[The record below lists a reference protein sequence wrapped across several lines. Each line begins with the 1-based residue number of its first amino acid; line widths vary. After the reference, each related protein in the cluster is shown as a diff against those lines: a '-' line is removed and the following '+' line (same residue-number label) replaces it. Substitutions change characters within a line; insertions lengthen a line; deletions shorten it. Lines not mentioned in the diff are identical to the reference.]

1 MVGCVLDVT
10 DTICFTSSYP
20 RMASQY
26 HGTVC
31 KTCRRRGKKC
41 DKLLPECST
50 CVEKGI
56 KCEGYVFRWSGVA
69 SRGKLAGKTTPVADV
84 KKGGKAGDSAKGK
97 QWKQVQTAAKARRNA
112 PQTVQKE
119 ATVIHEEEVEVIP
132 EQATTVWETYIPPA
146 ATPRRRDRAGSYVF
160 ELPLRPPSRGVE
172 LPLPPPN
179 SRSQRWYDMPITD
192 DDAKINTEADV
203 EVNTKMVMAR
213 RSPSPESL
221 AYATIPGSINPFN
234 APSEVRFV
242 LDYCKLVDPK
252 TTRSG

>member
-1 MVGCVLDVT
+1 
-10 DTICFTSSYP
+10 
-20 RMASQY
+20 MASQY

-97 QWKQVQTAAKARRNA
+97 QLKQAGKKVETIGKARRNA
-112 PQTVQKE
+112 PQPVPKE
-119 ATVIHEEEVEVIP
+119 AAVIHEEEVEVIP
-132 EQATTVWETYIPPA
+132 EQTTTVWEPYIPPT
-146 ATPRRRDRAGSYVF
+146 ATPQRLDRASSYEF
-160 ELPLRPPSRGVE
+160 ELPLRPPSRGLE
-172 LPLPPPN
+172 LGLQPPN

-192 DDAKINTEADV
+192 DDTEIDTKANIK
-203 EVNTKMVMAR
+203 VNTKMVVAR
-213 RSPSPESL
+213 RSPSPEAL
-221 AYATIPGSINPFN
+221 VYATIPGSINPFN

-242 LDYCKLVDPK
+242 LDYCKLVDRDLELCLTILQIPIK
-252 TTRSG
+252 HPHD